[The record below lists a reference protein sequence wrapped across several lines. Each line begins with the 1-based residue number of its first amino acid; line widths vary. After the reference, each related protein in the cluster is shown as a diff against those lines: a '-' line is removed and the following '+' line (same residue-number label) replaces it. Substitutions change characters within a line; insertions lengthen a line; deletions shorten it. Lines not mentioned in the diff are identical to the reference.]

1 LRDRIGE
8 FEERGAQ
15 VIAIAPDTLEHA
27 QAYFQRYDMP
37 FPCLADP
44 DRVVFRQYDVKS
56 AMVSLGQRPGL
67 FIIDGEGT
75 VRYAYLGF
83 QQWEIPSI
91 DDTLAE
97 LDRLA
102 ASA

>member
-15 VIAIAPDTLEHA
+15 VIAVAPDTLEHA
-27 QAYFQRYDMP
+27 QTFFQKNDIP

-44 DRVVFRQYDVKS
+44 DRKVFRQYDVKS

-67 FIIDGEGT
+67 FIIGRDG
-75 VRYAYLGF
+75 VVASAYLGSAVGD
-83 QQWEIPSI
+83 PSI
-91 DDTLAE
+91 ERRYGAG
-97 LDRLA
+97 RLG
-102 ASA
+102 

>member
-1 LRDRIGE
+1 MRDRIGE

-15 VIAIAPDTLEHA
+15 VIAIAPDTLERAHS
-27 QAYFQRYDMP
+27 YFQRNDIP
-37 FPCLADP
+37 FLCLADP

-56 AMVSLGQRPGL
+56 AMISVGQRPGV
-67 FIIDGEGT
+67 FIIDSDGV

-83 QQWEIPSI
+83 QQWEIPSV

-97 LDRLA
+97 LDRLNPA
-102 ASA
+102 

>member
-1 LRDRIGE
+1 MRDRIAE
-8 FEERGAQ
+8 FQQRGAQ

-27 QAYFQRYDMP
+27 RSFFQRNDIP

-44 DRVVFRQYDVKS
+44 DRKVFRQYDVKS
-56 AMVSLGQRPGL
+56 AMISLGQRPGV
-67 FIIDGEGT
+67 FIIDKDG
-75 VRYAYLGF
+75 VVASAYLGF

-97 LDRLA
+97 IDRLP
-102 ASA
+102 S

>member
-1 LRDRIGE
+1 MRDRVGD
-8 FEERGAQ
+8 FAERGAQ
-15 VIAIAPDTLEHA
+15 VIAIAPDSLEHA
-27 QAYFQRYDMP
+27 QAFFQKNDIP

-44 DRVVFRQYDVKS
+44 DRKVFRQYDVKS

-67 FIIDGEGT
+67 FIIDKGG
-75 VRYAYLGF
+75 VVASAYLGF

-97 LDRLA
+97 LDKLPA
-102 ASA
+102 

>member
-1 LRDRIGE
+1 MRDRIGD
-8 FEERGAQ
+8 FEQRGAQ
-15 VIAIAPDTLEHA
+15 VIAVAPDTLEHA
-27 QAYFQRYDMP
+27 QAFFQKNDIP

-44 DRVVFRQYDVKS
+44 DRKVFRQYDVKS

-67 FIIDGEGT
+67 FIIDKDGI
-75 VRYAYLGF
+75 VASAYLGF

-97 LDRLA
+97 LDRIA
-102 ASA
+102 AP